1 MALADGFRL
10 GSQSSRSINSANAA
24 APGFWGL
31 MVLFVLMPLP
41 LASVTHWLVAVLG
54 LAVSALVLWRVWHQ
68 GDERAVII
76 DSAGQD
82 HWQRGRV
89 LFVLMGLWLL
99 VLAMQIVPLP
109 VAWVQ
114 MLSRHPT
121 RFLLSEGAATISIDV
136 YATQMYLVKGIIYA
150 AVLWL
155 VFAVIDSAKRLE
167 TMVRVLIFSG
177 FLQALLGVVLLAAGA
192 SYDLFFEPIDH
203 LARGKGTF
211 VYHNHF
217 AGYLELT
224 LALGIGLMIAKLEEK
239 EAKSWKQRASNWLS
253 LLMSEKARLRIVLII
268 MVVGLIASRSR
279 MGNSAFFISLLAVG
293 LLAILLS
300 KKATKSTIVFISSLI
315 ILDVVIVG
323 GVVGIEKVI
332 QRIEATN
339 LRAYSSDNPVPS
351 VSGDEVVNRD
361 AQGRL
366 RYRELREESVEQR
379 VGPGLRALDIVK
391 DFPVLGVGGGTF
403 YLAFFPYRPIE
414 VRGVYNHAHNDFFE
428 FAVEVGAVGVILLA
442 AMVLHSM
449 IYSIRI
455 LVNRRD
461 QFARGMA
468 FASLMGV
475 TTLMI
480 HSAVDFNL
488 QNTTNGLLF
497 VVVLCIPYLV
507 GARSR
512 KSRELTI

>member
-1 MALADGFRL
+1 MAFADGLRL

-31 MVLFVLMPLP
+31 MALFVLMPLP
-41 LASVTHWLVAVLG
+41 LASNRPWLVAVLG
-54 LAVSALVLWRVWHQ
+54 LVVGALVLWHVWHKQ
-68 GDERAVII
+68 VERAVMI

-82 HWQRGRV
+82 HWRRGRV

-99 VLAMQIVPLP
+99 VLVMQIVPLP
-109 VAWVQ
+109 VAWV
-114 MLSRHPT
+114 LSLSQHPSQFF
-121 RFLLSEGAATISIDV
+121 RADGGATISIDV
-136 YATQMYLVKGIIYA
+136 FSTQMYLVKGIVYA

-155 VFAVIDSAKRLE
+155 VFRVIDSAKRLE
-167 TMVRVLIFSG
+167 TMVKVLIFSG
-177 FLQALLGVVLLAAGA
+177 FLQALLGVVLLAAGS
-192 SYDLFFEPIDH
+192 SYDLFFVPIDH
-203 LARGKGTF
+203 LSRGKGTF

-224 LALGIGLMIAKLEEK
+224 LALGIGLMIAKLEERQ
-239 EAKSWKQRASNWLS
+239 AKNWKQRASNWLG

-339 LRAYSSDNPVPS
+339 LRAYSADNPAPTI
-351 VSGDEVVNRD
+351 SGDVVVNRD

-366 RYRELREESVEQR
+366 RYRELREESVERR
-379 VGPGLRALDIVK
+379 VGPGLHALNIAK

-403 YLAFFPYRPIE
+403 HLAFFPYRPIE
-414 VRGVYNHAHNDFFE
+414 VQAFYDHAHNDFFE
-428 FAVEVGAVGVILLA
+428 FAVETGAVGMTLLA

-455 LVNRRD
+455 LMNRRD

-468 FASLMGV
+468 FSSLMGV
-475 TTLMI
+475 TVLMI

-497 VVVLCIPYLV
+497 LVVLCIPYLA
-507 GARSR
+507 GAQSR